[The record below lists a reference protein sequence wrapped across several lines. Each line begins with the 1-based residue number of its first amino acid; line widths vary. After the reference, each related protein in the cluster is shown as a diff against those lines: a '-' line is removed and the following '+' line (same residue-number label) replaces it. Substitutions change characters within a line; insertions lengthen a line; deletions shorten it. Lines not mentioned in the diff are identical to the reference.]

1 MRKLFSY
8 EKRHQPVAS
17 RAVFYNR
24 ITKSALW
31 ALAIVALSLAIGTAG
46 YAYFEGMH
54 VLDAFAN
61 AAMILSGM
69 GPLTPLYT
77 TGGKLFAAIY
87 AVVSGLLLFAIAG
100 LMLAPIYHR
109 VLHRFHVDTEDEK
122 DQPPAR
128 RRKR

>member
-1 MRKLFSY
+1 MRKLFNY

-24 ITKSALW
+24 ITRSTLW
-31 ALAIVALSLAIGTAG
+31 ALTIVALSLAIGTMG
-46 YAYFEGMH
+46 YAFFEGMQA
-54 VLDAFAN
+54 LDAFAN

-77 TGGKLFAAIY
+77 SGGKLFASLY

-109 VLHRFHVDTEDEK
+109 ILHRFHVDTEDEK